1 VSLDGW
7 QAFLGANRGY
17 VEELYE
23 RFQQNPESVDARTRA
38 WFEEMGPP
46 PALPVA
52 APSAQAGP
60 GQAAGALDAVR
71 LARAVRLLEAVR
83 DEGHLYARIDPLQAA
98 PGADGLRPERFGLSA
113 DDLRAMP
120 SSVLI
125 QASGMPLQGAN
136 GLEAYG
142 DLLRRYAG
150 GPIGYEFSHLTS
162 TEERAFLEAAV
173 ADSAFLAPLAPE
185 GRRSLLKQ
193 LTAVEGLER
202 YLHTTF
208 PGVKRF
214 SIEGV
219 DALVPMLDEVVSRAL
234 EAGVQRVAIG
244 MAHRGRLNVL
254 AHILDKP
261 YRAVIAEF
269 EGHDE
274 QTAEAHAAA
283 GESGDVKYHLGWR
296 RVVKNAAGREAEIRL
311 LNNPSHLEV
320 VDPVVL
326 GVARAG
332 QDERTGAGAPRT
344 DHGRA
349 VAVTVHGDSAFP
361 GEGVVAETL
370 NLAHLRGYDVGGTV
384 HIITNNQI
392 GFTTDVGD
400 ARSTHYASD
409 PAKGYDMPIVHVN
422 ADEPEA
428 CVAAI
433 SLAWAF
439 RARFGRS
446 FMIDVVGYR
455 RWGHNEGDEPAFTQ
469 PAMYAIV
476 RPHPT
481 VRALYAERLA
491 ADGVVSAEEAEAMV
505 KAVNDSLAAA
515 RKEGGQDVAWP
526 APPTGAAP
534 SLAAPTAERL
544 RAIGRALFAWPK
556 DLKVNARLARTLG
569 RRTEAMDKGEGI
581 DWGFAETLAFGT
593 LLEDGVPIR
602 LMGQDSERG
611 TFAQR
616 HLVLHDEQ
624 SGRRFAPLCHLPA
637 ARATFD
643 VHNSPLSE
651 TAAMGFEYGYSVAAP
666 ETLVLWEA
674 QYGDFANVG
683 QTIVDQF
690 VSAARAK
697 WGERA
702 SLVLLLPHGYE
713 GQGPEHSS
721 ARLERYLQ
729 LAAEDNLVVAYPTS
743 AAQYF
748 HLLREHAGRLG
759 QRATPLVVMSPKS
772 LLRHPLAASR
782 LDELTGGAFQ
792 AVVDDPEA
800 EARAAGAGRLVLA
813 SGKVGVEYLAAREKE
828 GGEAGALVRLERL
841 YPFPH
846 AELAALLERYPRV
859 SEVVWLQEE
868 PRNMGAWS
876 FVAPYLE
883 AVLPRRLGVRYVGP
897 AARSA
902 PATGY
907 AALHAVEMRRILA
920 DARAPGAERSA
931 EAVR

>member
-1 VSLDGW
+1 MSPGGW

-23 RFQQNPESVDARTRA
+23 RFCQDAASVDETTRA
-38 WFEEMGPP
+38 WFQEMGPP
-46 PALPVA
+46 PAAAVADA
-52 APSAQAGP
+52 APTRAA
-60 GQAAGALDAVR
+60 AAGVDAIR
-71 LARAVRLLEAVR
+71 LARAVRLFERVR
-83 DEGHLYARIDPLQAA
+83 DEGHLYAPVNPLAMAA
-98 PGADGLRPERFGLSA
+98 GPDDLGPEALGLSEG
-113 DDLRAMP
+113 DLRDLPAAD
-120 SSVLI
+120 LAR
-125 QASGMPLQGAN
+125 ASGMALHGAN
-136 GLEAYG
+136 GLEAYQ
-142 DLLRRYAG
+142 DLLARYAG
-150 GPIGYEFSHLTS
+150 GPIGFEFSHLAS
-162 TEERAFLEAAV
+162 TEERAFLEGAV
-173 ADSAFLAPLAPE
+173 ADGAFRAPLAPAA
-185 GRRSLLKQ
+185 RRALLQQ

-219 DALVPMLDEVVSRAL
+219 DSLVPMLDLVVTRAL
-234 EAGVQRVAIG
+234 AAGVRSVAIG

-254 AHILDKP
+254 AHVLGKP
-261 YRAVIAEF
+261 YRAVVAEF
-269 EGHDE
+269 DSHDE
-274 QTAEAHAAA
+274 AAAAARQEA

-296 RVVKNAAGREAEIRL
+296 RVVKNAAGQEAEVRL
-311 LNNPSHLEV
+311 VNNPSHLEV

-326 GVARAG
+326 GVARAA
-332 QDERTGAGAPRT
+332 QDERGAVGTPST

-370 NLAHLRGYDVGGTV
+370 NLAHLRGYDVGGTL

-400 ARSTHYASD
+400 ARSTRYASD
-409 PAKGYDMPIVHVN
+409 LAKGFDMPVVHVN

-428 CVAAI
+428 CLAAV

-446 FMIDVVGYR
+446 FMIDLVGYR

-469 PAMYAIV
+469 PAMYAVV

-481 VRALYAERLA
+481 VRALYAARLA
-491 ADGVVSAEEAEAMV
+491 EDGVVPDEAAEGMV
-505 KAVNDSLAAA
+505 KAANDALAAA
-515 RKEGGQDVAWP
+515 RKEGGLE
-526 APPTGAAP
+526 AAP
-534 SLAAPTAERL
+534 AALAPTLTAPTLTAPTAERL
-544 RAIGRALFAWPK
+544 RAIGRSLFAWPQ
-556 DLKVNARLARTLG
+556 DLHVNARLARTLG
-569 RRTEAMDKGEGI
+569 RRTEALDKGEGI
-581 DWGFAETLAFGT
+581 DWGFAETLAFAT

-602 LMGQDSERG
+602 LAGQDSERG

-616 HLVLHDEQ
+616 HLVLHDEGG
-624 SGRRFAPLCHLPA
+624 GRRFVPLCHLPLG
-637 ARATFD
+637 RASFD

-683 QTIVDQF
+683 QAIVDQF
-690 VSAARAK
+690 IAAGRAK
-697 WGERA
+697 WGER
-702 SLVLLLPHGYE
+702 SGLVLLLPHGYE

-729 LAAEDNLVVAYPTS
+729 LAAEDNLVVSYPTT

-748 HLLREHAGRLG
+748 HLLREQAGRLG
-759 QRATPLVVMSPKS
+759 LCATPLVVMAPKS

-782 LDELTGGAFQ
+782 LDDLVAGAFQ
-792 AVVDDPEA
+792 AVLDDPDGQTRA
-800 EARAAGAGRLVLA
+800 HRARRLVLCT
-813 SGKVGVEYLAAREKE
+813 GKIGVEYLATREKADDE
-828 GGEAGALVRLERL
+828 GASALVRLERL
-841 YPFPH
+841 YPFPQ
-846 AELAALLERYPRV
+846 AELADVLERYPRA

-876 FVAPYLE
+876 FVAPYLD
-883 AVLPRRLGVRYVGP
+883 AVLPQRLRARYVGP
-897 AARSA
+897 VARSA

-907 AALHAVEMRRILA
+907 PALHAAEMRRILA
-920 DARAPGAERSA
+920 DARAPGVEHSA